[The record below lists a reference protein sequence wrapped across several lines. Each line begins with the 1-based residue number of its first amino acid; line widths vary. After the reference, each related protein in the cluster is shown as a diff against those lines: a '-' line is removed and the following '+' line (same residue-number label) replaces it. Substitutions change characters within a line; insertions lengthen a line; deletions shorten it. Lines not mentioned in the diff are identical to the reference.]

1 MPILLEELTFLAK
14 VANSADPIVREQAY
28 AAYRRGLRELGKRF
42 NPDQPRGHDGRWI
55 HGADALVS
63 TVFRRGKS
71 SVAIHHHGDGTVT
84 LEDVH
89 GHHARLNADALRQ
102 LRHHSIMVAGH
113 EDVGHEAAIHTHEY
127 RPEGLWSNLHG
138 AVRLNSTG
146 EEHPRAQAD
155 PDEES
160 WPYARMSLHLPPNDD
175 PSWDDVAST
184 PGTEFESRHLTQLA
198 EQAAD
203 HPARRGHLAD
213 GQEFATYRDGKER
226 VVRVGTTELR
236 LSLREARK
244 LEDAVASVGDMDGQ
258 PESKLGTP
266 DVRTIR
272 TATGDITVTAPF
284 SDQPTPTTIRTPQGQ
299 QIVIP
304 AGSFQF
310 STALSRL
317 AEIY

>member
-14 VANSADPIVREQAY
+14 VARAADPAVREQALD
-28 AAYRRGLRELGKRF
+28 AYRRGLRELGKKF

-63 TVFRRGKS
+63 TVFRRGAS
-71 SVAIHHHGDGTVT
+71 SIAIHHHGDGTVT
-84 LEDVH
+84 LEDAH
-89 GHHARLNADALRQ
+89 GHHARMNADALRQ
-102 LRHHSIMVAGH
+102 LRHHSIMVAGR
-113 EDVGHEAAIHTHEY
+113 EDVGHEAPIHTHEH

-146 EEHPRAQAD
+146 EEHPNAG
-155 PDEES
+155 PDDDS

-175 PSWDDVAST
+175 PSWEEVAGA

-203 HPARRGHLAD
+203 HPARRGHLSD

-226 VVRVGTTELR
+226 VVRVGATELR

-244 LEDAVASVGDMDGQ
+244 LEDAFASVGDMDGQ
-258 PESKLGTP
+258 PDSKLGTP

-272 TATGDITVTAPF
+272 TTAGDVTVTAPF
-284 SDQPTPTTIRTPQGQ
+284 SDDSTETAIRTPQGQ
-299 QIVIP
+299 MVVIP
-304 AGSFQF
+304 AGSFEF
-310 STALSRL
+310 SRALGSL
-317 AEIY
+317 AEVH